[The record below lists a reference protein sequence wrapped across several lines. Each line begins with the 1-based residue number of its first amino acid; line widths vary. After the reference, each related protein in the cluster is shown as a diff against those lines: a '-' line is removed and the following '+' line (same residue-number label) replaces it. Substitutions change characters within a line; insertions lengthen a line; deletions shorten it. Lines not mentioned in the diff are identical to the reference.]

1 MSLPEF
7 GSPACPQKLQ
17 IDMEALCPA
26 SDRYRIFA
34 QEIWP
39 LLVRARAVLEL
50 KAYKNIGRD
59 GVEPVWLLGV
69 TVLQYWERVPDR
81 QALELLRYHLGW
93 NLALHRDMDAE
104 IFHPTVLA
112 YFRERL
118 DKHKLAGLVFREVLE
133 GLVQAGLVVRR
144 GAQRLD
150 STQMWGLVSQ
160 MSRLECLR
168 ETLRLALQE
177 LAGYQAMGRPEFW
190 TALWEEYVQ
199 GTLDYRAS
207 ASTLQAKMNQA
218 GAQSARLL
226 RWLQEQ
232 EQPLFG
238 QGPQVRLLRT
248 VLEQQFEG
256 TAPESLQQRPS
267 PPA

>member
-104 IFHPTVLA
+104 LFHPTVLA
-112 YFRERL
+112 YFRE
-118 DKHKLAGLVFREVLE
+118 
-133 GLVQAGLVVRR
+133 
-144 GAQRLD
+144 
-150 STQMWGLVSQ
+150 
-160 MSRLECLR
+160 
-168 ETLRLALQE
+168 RLALQE